1 MIEKELEE
9 ERSHRLGA
17 CEKTLRKAMGKKW
30 RKKKK
35 KREWKFPT
43 LKGKSKIKEGERL
56 SSLERAKE
64 VSIKKRHSIR
74 QKSIPEKKYRVT
86 NIVFW

>member
-1 MIEKELEE
+1 MQ
-9 ERSHRLGA
+9 
-17 CEKTLRKAMGKKW
+17 
-30 RKKKK
+30 KKKK
-35 KREWKFPT
+35 KKKKKKEWKLPT

-74 QKSIPEKKYRVT
+74 QKSIPEKKYWVT
-86 NIVFW
+86 NIIFWYQW